1 MTRDVTIAGSP
12 CRAKMRA
19 PAVVV
24 VLSLVT
30 LGIYTLYWWSLLMV
44 SLSLG
49 MDAYL
54 RRRHPRSDDD

>member
-12 CRAKMRA
+12 CRAKMRE

-44 SLSLG
+44 SSLG